1 MFCIEIPTTDDKILD
16 HVENNEDDDD
26 DDDDGSELSFS
37 TSEDQLVEVDFDQK
51 IGTHMEHSP
60 SLSPLPEETS
70 VMDETALESLLADEL
85 YEDIFEAQKQ
95 SKKRLRFYF
104 RCGRSGNEKALWLRA
119 LAKIE
124 RMSSEPSRKG
134 RVMGSV
140 NKVLAGNC
148 RIRSEISASFA
159 SQTRQL
165 ERMSNSSIPFSDRM
179 IEEDTSNVHL
189 TPSGKEFRVVP
200 TYAYPHRWMTSAE
213 LREEMLLPSSHF
225 HDLSVRSRRGQE
237 IGTLKVEV
245 LQCLGL
251 PKLDRSSETD
261 AGE

>member
-1 MFCIEIPTTDDKILD
+1 MDSRMFCIEIPTTDDTILN
-16 HVENNEDDDD
+16 HVENNEDE
-26 DDDDGSELSFS
+26 DDDGSETSFS
-37 TSEDQLVEVDFDQK
+37 ASEDQLMDVEFEEKV
-51 IGTHMEHSP
+51 GTHMEQSP

-70 VMDETALESLLADEL
+70 LTGETALESQLADEL
-85 YEDIFEAQKQ
+85 FEDIAQAQKQ

-119 LAKIE
+119 LAKLE

-134 RVMGSV
+134 KVMGRV
-140 NKVLAGNC
+140 TKVLAGNS

-165 ERMSNSSIPFSDRM
+165 ELMFNSSLPFSDRM
-179 IEEDTSNVHL
+179 IEEDTADCHM

-213 LREEMLLPSSHF
+213 LREEMMLPSSHF
-225 HDLSVRSRRGQE
+225 HDLSVPSKRGQE

-251 PKLDRSSETD
+251 PKLDRVSETD
-261 AGE
+261 AG